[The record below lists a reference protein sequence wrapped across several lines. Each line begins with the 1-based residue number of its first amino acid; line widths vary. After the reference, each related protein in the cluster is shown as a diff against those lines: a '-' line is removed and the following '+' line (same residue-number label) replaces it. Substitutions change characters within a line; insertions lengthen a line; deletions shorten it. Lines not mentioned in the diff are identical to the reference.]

1 MGKGIEDE
9 KYLEEIADS
18 AVDYTDGLIKKKEF
32 SL

>member
-1 MGKGIEDE
+1 MGKDE

-18 AVDYTDGLIKKKEF
+18 AVDYIEGLINKKEF

>member
-9 KYLEEIADS
+9 KYLKEIADS
-18 AVDYTDGLIKKKEF
+18 AVDYIDKLIKKQEL

>member
-9 KYLEEIADS
+9 KYLKEIADS
-18 AVDYTDGLIKKKEF
+18 AVDYTEGLINKKEF